1 MTERIRS
8 PLIISILLGVMI
20 FAVYFNIFGN
30 SATNWDDPTLFKNTL
45 IHSVTWDNL
54 KAILTYRSAATYQPM
69 RDLSYMF
76 DFSLWG
82 DKDENMVVFGIH
94 LQSIIL
100 YILMVIACYAFLR
113 ELLKVFHDDPDECYI
128 WAALTSVLFAVHP
141 VHVESVAWL
150 YARKEPLLGLFT
162 FISLWAFIKAQLD
175 SWKYYLLSAAALL
188 LAIMS
193 KPTALII
200 PGVMFVLDIALQARL
215 GEKSLLSRIIKHISI
230 MFKKD
235 ETDHPKSF
243 WSSLWSFWGELPNNL
258 KIRLVFY
265 LIVIGIAIPMIVRLV
280 TMMQDTGGIKPY
292 HGGRFSTNLLAV
304 SQILIS
310 YIELIGFTINYS
322 ADYPIHLYTN
332 PHTWQPWVFL
342 GLNVLFIIS
351 AGAAFM
357 KKWYLYSFFVAWH
370 YIFLLPVSHIFP
382 ISQFMTDRYA
392 LLPSLSW
399 CMLLGYLFTKLWH
412 LQLNHSI
419 LSRRF
424 PMALAIGLFCFVTL
438 FYAYMTF
445 RQEGIW
451 RNSQT
456 LWEDTLAKYPNS
468 SPANVNLAA
477 IYIHQG
483 RFPEVQELCLRAIKA
498 LPYDYLAISN
508 LALAQMM
515 MKQYDNAINNYKQA
529 LKLKPDLPEAR
540 MGLAYAY
547 FGNRD
552 YKDTYELYTRL
563 FHDNVTGSPNY
574 MMNAYY
580 QLGFSAWKIGRKD
593 EAYHYLAL
601 AEPGMRHDKFLLSDL
616 AGTYTSMQDMNKA
629 YELYSA
635 LYPMLNEGDARNK
648 LSILL
653 KALEDR
659 LKRPKG

>member
-8 PLIISILLGVMI
+8 PLIIIILLGVMI

-30 SATNWDDPTLFKNTL
+30 SPTNWDDPAIFKNTYF
-45 IHSVTWDNL
+45 HSLTWDNL
-54 KAILTYRSAATYQPM
+54 KVILTYRTAATYQPM
-69 RDLSYMF
+69 RDLSYMI
-76 DFSLWG
+76 DFSIWG

-100 YILMVIACYAFLR
+100 YILMIIACYAFLR
-113 ELLKVFHDDPDECYI
+113 ELLRVFHDDPDECYI
-128 WAALTSVLFAVHP
+128 WAALTSVLFAMHP

-162 FISLWAFIKAQLD
+162 FISLWAFIKARLD

-215 GEKSLLSRIIKHISI
+215 E
-230 MFKKD
+230 
-235 ETDHPKSF
+235 EPSF
-243 WSSLWSFWGELPNNL
+243 W
-258 KIRLVFY
+258 KRRLTLY
-265 LIVIGIAIPMIVRLV
+265 IPILIVVVPMIVRLV

-292 HGGRFSTNLLAV
+292 HGGSFATNLLAV

-310 YIELIGFTINYS
+310 YIKLIGFTVNYS
-322 ADYPIHLYTN
+322 ADYPIHLYSN

-342 GLNVLFIIS
+342 GLNVLFVIS
-351 AGAAFM
+351 AGVAFM
-357 KKWYLYSFFVAWH
+357 KKWYLYGFFVAWY
-370 YIFLLPVSHIFP
+370 YIFLLPVSHIYP

-399 CMLLGYLFTKLWH
+399 CMLLGYLLTKLWH
-412 LQLNHSI
+412 LKLEHSF

-445 RQEGIW
+445 RQGSIW

-552 YKDTYELYTRL
+552 YKDTYEMYTRL
-563 FHDNVTGSPNY
+563 FHDNVTGSPHY

-601 AEPGMRHDKFLLSDL
+601 AEPGMRQDKFLLSDL

-635 LYPMLNEGDARNK
+635 LYPMLNEGDAKNK

>member
-1 MTERIRS
+1 MAERIRS
-8 PLIISILLGVMI
+8 PLIIIILLGVMI

-30 SATNWDDPTLFKNTL
+30 SPTNWDDPAIFKNTYF
-45 IHSVTWDNL
+45 HSLTWDNL
-54 KAILTYRSAATYQPM
+54 KVILTYRTAATYQPM
-69 RDLSYMF
+69 RDLSYMI
-76 DFSLWG
+76 DFSIWG

-100 YILMVIACYAFLR
+100 YILMIIACYAFLR
-113 ELLKVFHDDPDECYI
+113 ELLRVFHDDPDECYI
-128 WAALTSVLFAVHP
+128 WAALTSVLFAMHP

-162 FISLWAFIKAQLD
+162 FISLWAFIKARLD

-215 GEKSLLSRIIKHISI
+215 E
-230 MFKKD
+230 
-235 ETDHPKSF
+235 EPSF
-243 WSSLWSFWGELPNNL
+243 W
-258 KIRLVFY
+258 KRRLTLY
-265 LIVIGIAIPMIVRLV
+265 IPILIVVVPMIVRLV

-292 HGGRFSTNLLAV
+292 HGGSFATNLLAV

-310 YIELIGFTINYS
+310 YIQLIGFTVNYS
-322 ADYPIHLYTN
+322 ADYPIHLYSN

-342 GLNVLFIIS
+342 GLNVLFVIS
-351 AGAAFM
+351 AGVAFM
-357 KKWYLYSFFVAWH
+357 KKWYLYGFFVAWY
-370 YIFLLPVSHIFP
+370 YIFLLPVSHIYP

-399 CMLLGYLFTKLWH
+399 CMLLGYLLTKLWH
-412 LQLNHSI
+412 LKLEHSF

-445 RQEGIW
+445 RQGSIW

-552 YKDTYELYTRL
+552 YKDTYEMYTRL
-563 FHDNVTGSPNY
+563 FHDNVTGSPHY

-601 AEPGMRHDKFLLSDL
+601 AEPGMRQDKFLLSDL

-635 LYPMLNEGDARNK
+635 LYPMLNEGDAKNK

>member
-1 MTERIRS
+1 
-8 PLIISILLGVMI
+8 
-20 FAVYFNIFGN
+20 
-30 SATNWDDPTLFKNTL
+30 
-45 IHSVTWDNL
+45 
-54 KAILTYRSAATYQPM
+54 
-69 RDLSYMF
+69 
-76 DFSLWG
+76 
-82 DKDENMVVFGIH
+82 
-94 LQSIIL
+94 
-100 YILMVIACYAFLR
+100 
-113 ELLKVFHDDPDECYI
+113 
-128 WAALTSVLFAVHP
+128 

-162 FISLWAFIKAQLD
+162 FISLWAFIKARLD
-175 SWKYYLLSAAALL
+175 SWKYYLLSAGALL

-193 KPTALII
+193 KPTALIV

-215 GEKSLLSRIIKHISI
+215 KEL
-230 MFKKD
+230 
-235 ETDHPKSF
+235 SF
-243 WSSLWSFWGELPNNL
+243 W
-258 KIRLVFY
+258 KRRLTLY
-265 LIVIGIAIPMIVRLV
+265 IPILIVVVPMIVRLV

-292 HGGRFSTNLLAV
+292 HGGRFATNLLAV

-310 YIELIGFTINYS
+310 YIGLIGFTVNYS
-322 ADYPIHLYTN
+322 ADYPIHLFSN
-332 PHTWQPWVFL
+332 PHTLQPWVFL
-342 GLNVLFIIS
+342 GLNILIIIS
-351 AGAAFM
+351 AFVALIR
-357 KKWYLYSFFVAWH
+357 KWYLYCFFVAWY
-370 YIFLLPVSHIFP
+370 YILLLPVSHIFP
-382 ISQFMTDRYA
+382 ISQIMTDRYA

-399 CMLLGYLFTKLWH
+399 CMLLGYLLTKLWH
-412 LQLNHSI
+412 LKLEHRI

-451 RNSQT
+451 RDSQT

-529 LKLKPDLPEAR
+529 LKLKPDLVEAR

-552 YKDTYELYTRL
+552 YKDTYEQYTRL
-563 FHDNVTGSPNY
+563 FRDNVTGSPHY

-580 QLGFSAWKIGRKD
+580 QLGFSAWKMGRKD

-601 AEPGMRHDKFLLSDL
+601 AEPGMRQDKFLLSDL
-616 AGTYTSMQDMNKA
+616 AGTYTSMLDMNKA

-635 LYPMLNEGDARNK
+635 LYPMLDEGDAKDK
-648 LSILL
+648 LSMLL

>member
-8 PLIISILLGVMI
+8 PLIICILLGVMI

-30 SATNWDDPTLFKNTL
+30 SPTNWDDPALFKNTL

-94 LQSIIL
+94 LQNIIL

-162 FISLWAFIKAQLD
+162 FISLWAFIKGRLD

-215 GEKSLLSRIIKHISI
+215 KE
-230 MFKKD
+230 
-235 ETDHPKSF
+235 PSF
-243 WSSLWSFWGELPNNL
+243 W
-258 KIRLVFY
+258 KRRLTLY
-265 LIVIGIAIPMIVRLV
+265 IPILIVVVPMIVRLV
-280 TMMQDTGGIKPY
+280 TMMQDTGGVKPY
-292 HGGRFSTNLLAV
+292 HGGRFATNLLAV
-304 SQILIS
+304 SQIFIS
-310 YIELIGFTINYS
+310 YIELIGFTVNYS

-351 AGAAFM
+351 AGVAFM
-357 KKWYLYSFFVAWH
+357 KKWYLYSFFVAWQ

-382 ISQFMTDRYA
+382 ISQIMTDRYA

-399 CMLLGYLFTKLWH
+399 CMLLGYFFTKLWH

-451 RNSQT
+451 RDSQI

-563 FHDNVTGSPNY
+563 FHDNVTGSPHY

-601 AEPGMRHDKFLLSDL
+601 AEPGMRQDKFLLSDL

-659 LKRPKG
+659 MKRTKG

>member
-30 SATNWDDPTLFKNTL
+30 SPTNWDDPAIFKNTYF
-45 IHSVTWDNL
+45 HSLTWDNL
-54 KAILTYRSAATYQPM
+54 KVILTYRTAATYQPM
-69 RDLSYMF
+69 RDLSYMI
-76 DFSLWG
+76 DFSIWG

-128 WAALTSVLFAVHP
+128 WAALTSVLFAMHP

-162 FISLWAFIKAQLD
+162 FISLWAFIKARLD

-215 GEKSLLSRIIKHISI
+215 KE
-230 MFKKD
+230 
-235 ETDHPKSF
+235 PSF
-243 WSSLWSFWGELPNNL
+243 W
-258 KIRLVFY
+258 KRRLTLY
-265 LIVIGIAIPMIVRLV
+265 IPILIVVVPMIVRLV

-292 HGGRFSTNLLAV
+292 HGGSFATNLLAV

-310 YIELIGFTINYS
+310 YIKLIGFTVNYS
-322 ADYPIHLYTN
+322 ADYPIHLYSN
-332 PHTWQPWVFL
+332 PHTWQPWMFL

-351 AGAAFM
+351 AVVAFM

-370 YIFLLPVSHIFP
+370 YIFLLPVSHIYP

-399 CMLLGYLFTKLWH
+399 CMLLGYLLTKLW
-412 LQLNHSI
+412 QLKLEHSM
-419 LSRRF
+419 LSSSF

-445 RQEGIW
+445 RQGSIW

-529 LKLKPDLPEAR
+529 LKLKPDLPESR

-552 YKDTYELYTRL
+552 YKDTYEMYTRL
-563 FHDNVTGSPNY
+563 FHDNITGSPHY

-601 AEPGMRHDKFLLSDL
+601 AEPEMRQDKFLLSDL

-635 LYPMLNEGDARNK
+635 LYPMLNEGDAKNK
-648 LSILL
+648 LSMLL

>member
-1 MTERIRS
+1 MAERIRS
-8 PLIISILLGVMI
+8 PLIIIILLGVMI

-30 SATNWDDPTLFKNTL
+30 SPTNWDDPAIFKNTYF
-45 IHSVTWDNL
+45 HSLTWDNL
-54 KAILTYRSAATYQPM
+54 KVILTYRTAATYQPM
-69 RDLSYMF
+69 RDLSYMI
-76 DFSLWG
+76 DFSIWG

-100 YILMVIACYAFLR
+100 YILMIIACYAFLR
-113 ELLKVFHDDPDECYI
+113 ELLRVFHDDPDECYI
-128 WAALTSVLFAVHP
+128 WAALTSVLFAMHP

-162 FISLWAFIKAQLD
+162 FISLWAFIKARLD

-215 GEKSLLSRIIKHISI
+215 E
-230 MFKKD
+230 
-235 ETDHPKSF
+235 EPSF
-243 WSSLWSFWGELPNNL
+243 W
-258 KIRLVFY
+258 KRRLTLY
-265 LIVIGIAIPMIVRLV
+265 IPILIVVVPMIVRLV

-292 HGGRFSTNLLAV
+292 HGGSFATNLLAV

-310 YIELIGFTINYS
+310 YIQLIGFTVNYS
-322 ADYPIHLYTN
+322 ADYPIHLYSN

-342 GLNVLFIIS
+342 GLNVLFVIS
-351 AGAAFM
+351 AGVAFM
-357 KKWYLYSFFVAWH
+357 KKWYLYGFFVAWY
-370 YIFLLPVSHIFP
+370 YIFLLPVSHIYP

-399 CMLLGYLFTKLWH
+399 CMLLGYLLTKLWH
-412 LQLNHSI
+412 LKLKHSF

-445 RQEGIW
+445 RQGSIW

-552 YKDTYELYTRL
+552 YKDTYEMYTRL
-563 FHDNVTGSPNY
+563 FHDNVTGSPHY

-601 AEPGMRHDKFLLSDL
+601 AEPGMRQDKFLLSDL

-635 LYPMLNEGDARNK
+635 LYPMLNEGDAKNK